1 MGNQRFSRLASQ
13 CNCHNTPFAPNNIA
27 KRPNH
32 EKTGIPPLFGHL
44 SSEKYKRLTR
54 LGNLMFLH
62 MKHRFQHTFIDACLC
77 ITGKTDVSFI

>member
-32 EKTGIPPLFGHL
+32 EKNEIPPLFGHL
-44 SSEKYKRLTR
+44 SSEKYK
-54 LGNLMFLH
+54 
-62 MKHRFQHTFIDACLC
+62 
-77 ITGKTDVSFI
+77 